1 MPVVVDWMC
10 SWGLDGAGAEF
21 LKLGLGFVV
30 EAVCVGYG
38 RIVDVILQMGEN
50 TPRLLV
56 IQGSSTHF

>member
-30 EAVCVGYG
+30 VVEAVCVGYG
-38 RIVDVILQMGEN
+38 RIADVRLQDG
-50 TPRLLV
+50 
-56 IQGSSTHF
+56 GK